1 MTRAAL
7 TKLVILVILAFIICL
22 PEFFTLYKESKVNFH
37 CQPYRPREPGKQVK
51 AGKDGRIGH
60 VDPSQTPEWEK
71 WEQACAREDQ
81 SNATDPASDSR
92 RGDEDPE
99 KSCFMCETDTD
110 MLALLRESTSSAL
123 KVQFEVSVELHLPD
137 VVNLT
142 LYSLNNHGSLHLRP
156 PEEEDGKTKDG
167 EGPRSEAFYC
177 CLPSRLAS
185 ASANQSRCLLWFS
198 NRTVLTAAKET
209 LPWKRTMKDEWSCMF
224 RVLWLVLLCV
234 VLLTIVIV
242 VLGQIYWRGYSCRKP
257 KVHPVCYD
265 FSGQQLND
273 GEKHAD
279 VIHNGM
285 ILPSH
290 GPQSWFEL
298 STIHEVDSQ
307 ENIETLLDGNVD
319 HCYTANLHHRNHPFT
334 SSCTEEQGW

>member
-110 MLALLRESTSSAL
+110 MLALLRESTSS
-123 KVQFEVSVELHLPD
+123 
-137 VVNLT
+137 
-142 LYSLNNHGSLHLRP
+142 
-156 PEEEDGKTKDG
+156 
-167 EGPRSEAFYC
+167 
-177 CLPSRLAS
+177 
-185 ASANQSRCLLWFS
+185 
-198 NRTVLTAAKET
+198 
-209 LPWKRTMKDEWSCMF
+209 DEWSCMF